1 MSRTKRQM
9 QRLLDRYTNLQLDF
23 DDWMK
28 KNINPRRDVRADERD
43 GMKVAKVGVVEI
55 RFKRPFLI
63 SRHFVVSTLTVGDGR
78 QEPYVEGGVLRDITE
93 RIPLSYLT
101 LKEQNA
107 LIREL
112 DERGYF
118 DE

>member
-28 KNINPRRDVRADERD
+28 KNINPKRDVRADERD
-43 GMKVAKVGVVEI
+43 GTKVAKIGV
-55 RFKRPFLI
+55 
-63 SRHFVVSTLTVGDGR
+63 GR

-93 RIPLSYLT
+93 RVPLSYLT

-118 DE
+118 DDDKRKC